1 MTIGSGKTRKPQ
13 PRRRSRIR
21 DCVRCQR
28 SVEPTAHWEGPICRS
43 CHTRAVRT
51 WGRCPDCDAQRLL
64 PGRRADGTSI
74 CRDCA
79 GITRDFACA
88 RCGVEGYLLKGR
100 LCARCTLADKLTSLL
115 DDGTGRV
122 RTELVP
128 LMEGVLA
135 TDRPTSTLTWFA
147 NPQVRALL
155 AGLARGTIPITHEAL
170 GRLPNWRT
178 ASFMR
183 ELLMHHEVLPKMDKQ
198 LMLFERWLEATLAT
212 ITDQDHAQLAGR
224 FATWNELRRLRA
236 RSARQTVRP
245 TTMQEARQRINQAIA
260 FLAWLAERDT
270 CLRNCT
276 QCDVDAWYTE
286 KYATRRPTH
295 AFLSWAMTAGL
306 MPAITLP
313 RRRTSNPAPMAQHQ
327 RLAMIRK
334 LLESPEI
341 PLRERVVGLLVLFYA
356 QPVSRIALLAT
367 NDVALGDDTVLLRI
381 GDPPTPAPE
390 PLAGLLREL
399 LAHRMS
405 FRGPNAHTAWLFPGR
420 RADQPMRSQALGAR
434 LRQYGVAVQAG
445 RTAALRQLVLQAPAP
460 VIASMLGYHDTHTAW
475 LVAEAG
481 GTWSRYAPGD
491 DHKK

>member
-1 MTIGSGKTRKPQ
+1 LGSL
-13 PRRRSRIR
+13 PRLRRAAPPPGPSGRR
-21 DCVRCQR
+21 DF
-28 SVEPTAHWEGPICRS
+28 
-43 CHTRAVRT
+43 
-51 WGRCPDCDAQRLL
+51 DL
-64 PGRRADGTSI
+64 PGLRGHHPRL
-74 CRDCA
+74 RL
-79 GITRDFACA
+79 R

-100 LCARCTLADKLTSLL
+100 LCARCTLADKLAALL

-147 NPQVRALL
+147 NPQVPALL
-155 AGLARGTIPITHEAL
+155 TGLARGTIPITHEAM

-183 ELLMHHEVLPKMDKQ
+183 EVLMHHAVLPKMDKQ
-198 LMLFERWLEATLAT
+198 LMLFERWLTATLAT
-212 ITDQDHAQLAGR
+212 ITDQDHAQLVGR

-245 TTMQEARQRINQAIA
+245 TTMKESRQRINQAIA

-270 CLRNCT
+270 GLRTCT
-276 QCDVDAWYTE
+276 QSDVDAWYTE

-306 MPAITLP
+306 MPTITLP
-313 RRRTSNPAPMAQHQ
+313 RRRTSNPAPMAQHH

-334 LLESPEI
+334 LLESPGI

-356 QPVSRIALLAT
+356 QPVSRIALLTT
-367 NDVALGDDTVLLRI
+367 NDVVLEDDTVLLRI

-420 RADQPMRSQALGAR
+420 RAGQPMRSQALGAL
-434 LRQYGVAVQAG
+434 LRQYGVTVQAG

-460 VIASMLGYHDTHTAW
+460 VIASMLGYHNTHTAW
-475 LVAEAG
+475 LVAEVG
-481 GTWSRYAPGD
+481 GTWNRYAPGD
-491 DHKK
+491 DHKR